1 MTSSAARWLSALWIV
16 AVPIAARA
24 DTPLIDAVLEGDRAA
39 VERLIRGGA
48 DVNAA
53 NEYGATALYAA
64 SAGGHTAIVRLL
76 LDAKADPNAALHSG
90 QTPLMA
96 AIDDGYIDVARAL
109 IERGA
114 DVNRKEARGGQ
125 TALMW
130 AAASRSPD
138 LVTLLVD
145 HGADVRARSDGDF
158 TALLFAAQ
166 QGDEA
171 SGRILLQA
179 GADANDLR
187 SRDRMTA
194 LMVATASGHT
204 AFAML
209 LIDSGATLN
218 LVDGSGY
225 TALHHAALEPAGAAL
240 VQALLRRGA
249 DPNART
255 TRDTRE
261 NTTAGVSL
269 KGATP
274 LFLAAARGH
283 VDIVRALVAGGAD
296 PSIATDNRTAPL
308 HVASWGGDPN
318 FRDWSD
324 QEKKNLFEGTRLLVE
339 LGGDVNS
346 AGEHGWTAL
355 HGAAYKGVDA
365 AVQFLI
371 ERGARTDVFDEYGQT
386 PLSIASTIITV
397 RSNDAYYQSSRIFR
411 KSTVDL
417 LLKLGA
423 RPLAESGVEILGQF
437 YKQP

>member
-1 MTSSAARWLSALWIV
+1 VTSARFALATLLLVATAA
-16 AVPIAARA
+16 PARA
-24 DTPLIDAVLEGDRAA
+24 DTPLIDAALKGDRAL
-39 VERLIRGGA
+39 VETLVKGGV
-48 DVNAA
+48 DIHAA

-76 LDAKADPNAALHSG
+76 LDAKADPNAALLSG
-90 QTPLMA
+90 ETPLMA
-96 AIDDGYIDVARAL
+96 AVDDGHVDVVRL
-109 IERGA
+109 LLERGA
-114 DVNRKEARGGQ
+114 DVNRAEARGGQ

-130 AAASRSPD
+130 AAANRFPE
-138 LVTLLVD
+138 LVRLLLN
-145 HGADVRARSDGDF
+145 HGADVRARSKGDF

-166 QGDEA
+166 QGDVE
-171 SGRILLQA
+171 SGRLLLAA

-187 SRDRMTA
+187 GRDRMTA
-194 LMVATASGHT
+194 LMVATASGHRSVAT
-204 AFAML
+204 L
-209 LIDSGATLN
+209 LIDSGAN
-218 LVDGSGY
+218 LDFADGNGL
-225 TALHHAALEPAGAAL
+225 TALHHAALEPQGAAL
-240 VQALLRRGA
+240 VRVLLERGA
-249 DPNART
+249 NPNART

-274 LFLAAARGH
+274 LFLAAAKGH
-283 VDIVRALVAGGAD
+283 LDTVRALLAGGAD
-296 PSIATDNRTAPL
+296 PSMATDNGTAPL

-324 QEKKNLFEGTRLLVE
+324 EEKQNLFEVTKLLVE

-371 ERGARTDVFDEYGQT
+371 ERGARTEVFDEYGQT
-386 PLSIASTIITV
+386 PLSIASSIITV
-397 RSNDAYYQSSRIFR
+397 RSNNAYYQSSRIVR

-423 RPLAESGVEILGQF
+423 RPLAESGVEVLGRF
-437 YKQP
+437 YTQP

>member
-1 MTSSAARWLSALWIV
+1 MRVSAAIGVSALILV
-16 AVPIAARA
+16 AASSVVRA
-24 DTPLIDAVLEGDRAA
+24 DTPLIDAVLKGDRAV
-39 VERLIRGGA
+39 VERLLKSGA

-64 SAGGHTAIVRLL
+64 SADGRTAIVRLL
-76 LDAKADPNAALHSG
+76 LDAKADPNAALLSG
-90 QTPLMA
+90 ETPLMA
-96 AIDDGYIDVARAL
+96 AVDDGHIDVARAL

-114 DVNRKEARGGQ
+114 DVNRQETRGGQ

-130 AAASRSPD
+130 AAANRYAE
-138 LVTLLVD
+138 LVALLIE
-145 HGADVRARSDGDF
+145 HGADLRARSKGDF

-179 GADANDLR
+179 GADANDVR

-194 LMVATASGHT
+194 LMIATASGQT
-204 AFAML
+204 AFATL
-209 LIDSGATLN
+209 LMDQGANVNLVDSSGYSALHYAALELQGATL
-218 LVDGSGY
+218 VR
-225 TALHHAALEPAGAAL
+225 AL
-240 VQALLRRGA
+240 VGRGA
-249 DPNART
+249 NPNARS

-261 NTTAGVSL
+261 NTTSGVSL
-269 KGATP
+269 NGATP
-274 LFLAAARGH
+274 LFLAASKGH
-283 VDIVRALVAGGAD
+283 VDTVRALLAGNAD
-296 PSIATDNRTAPL
+296 PSITTDNGTAPL

-318 FRDWSD
+318 FRDWSEE
-324 QEKKNLFEGTRLLVE
+324 EKKNLFEVTRLLVE

-371 ERGARTDVFDEYGQT
+371 DRGARTEVFDEYGQT
-386 PLSIASTIITV
+386 PLSIATTIITV

-411 KSTVDL
+411 KSTVEL

-423 RPLAESGVEILGQF
+423 RPLDESGVDVLGQF
-437 YKQP
+437 YNRP

>member
-1 MTSSAARWLSALWIV
+1 LATPAH
-16 AVPIAARA
+16 A
-24 DTPLIDAVLEGDRAA
+24 DTPLIDAVLKRDRAV
-39 VERLIRGGA
+39 VERLLRSGA
-48 DVNAA
+48 SVNAA

-64 SAGGHTAIVRLL
+64 SADGQTALVRLL
-76 LDAKADPNAALHSG
+76 LDAKADPNAALLTG
-90 QTPLMA
+90 ETPLMA
-96 AIDDGYIDVARAL
+96 AVDDGHVDVARAL

-114 DVNRKEARGGQ
+114 DVNRQEARGGQ

-130 AAASRSPD
+130 AVANRSPE
-138 LVTLLVD
+138 LVALLLT
-145 HGADVRARSDGDF
+145 HGANLHTRSKGDF

-171 SGRILLQA
+171 SGRLLLQA

-187 SRDRMTA
+187 SRDRVTA
-194 LMVATASGHT
+194 LMVATASGHA
-204 AFAML
+204 AFATL
-209 LIDSGATLN
+209 LVENGAGLN
-218 LVDGSGY
+218 VVDNNGY
-225 TALHHAALEPAGAAL
+225 SALHYAALEPEGAAL
-240 VQALLRRGA
+240 VRTLVDRGA
-249 DPNART
+249 NPNLRST
-255 TRDTRE
+255 TDTRE

-274 LFLAAARGH
+274 LFLAASKGH
-283 VDIVRALVAGGAD
+283 VDTVRALLAGKAD
-296 PSIATDNRTAPL
+296 PSIATDTGTAPL

-318 FRDWSD
+318 FRDWSEE
-324 QEKKNLFEGTRLLVE
+324 EKKNLFEVTRLLVE

-365 AVQFLI
+365 AIQFLI
-371 ERGARTDVFDEYGQT
+371 DRGARTEVFDEYGQT

-423 RPLAESGVEILGQF
+423 RPLAESGVEVLGQF
-437 YKQP
+437 YSRP